1 MLGCSFQAVEPRR
14 SPLVPERTHE
24 QLPRIAEGA
33 DERIHPDR
41 LVADRHP
48 HLAKIDMQLFAR
60 RRLKPHACPGLGTQ
74 RLAQWR
80 HRALRS
86 DTSMLSA
93 GTGWIAWR
101 RSRGQRRLG
110 GLEDWLSERHRG
122 NCDGVRQDLAREHDS
137 PASARGQI
145 DRPIQNCRLA
155 TPEAGY
161 RFPMPHMDM
170 RSIRSFIGALT
181 PSQGIE

>member
-1 MLGCSFQAVEPRR
+1 M
-14 SPLVPERTHE
+14 
-24 QLPRIAEGA
+24 
-33 DERIHPDR
+33 
-41 LVADRHP
+41 
-48 HLAKIDMQLFAR
+48 
-60 RRLKPHACPGLGTQ
+60 PGLGTQ

-93 GTGWIAWR
+93 GIGWIAWR

-110 GLEDWLSERHRG
+110 GVEDWLSERHRG

>member
-1 MLGCSFQAVEPRR
+1 MLGCSFEAVEPRR

-60 RRLKPHACPGLGTQ
+60 RRLKPHACPGLSTQ

-80 HRALRS
+80 HRALDGAATPQCYPPEPAGLRGG
-86 DTSMLSA
+86 DREASA
-93 GTGWIAWR
+93 GSGVSKTG
-101 RSRGQRRLG
+101 
-110 GLEDWLSERHRG
+110 
-122 NCDGVRQDLAREHDS
+122 
-137 PASARGQI
+137 
-145 DRPIQNCRLA
+145 
-155 TPEAGY
+155 
-161 RFPMPHMDM
+161 
-170 RSIRSFIGALT
+170 
-181 PSQGIE
+181 